1 MTFHN
6 DVLKEI
12 LKNVKITTGIKYIPH
27 GDGDGEQM
35 YSLFYKKIYPY
46 NLVSKEWYNYF
57 TDLKPRL

>member
-12 LKNVKITTGIKYIPH
+12 LKNIKIKTGIKYIPH

-35 YSLFYKKIYPY
+35 YSLFYKKSIHII
-46 NLVSKEWYNYF
+46 
-57 TDLKPRL
+57 